1 MTASAQQIEEEL
13 LVFLRQEVFAPDV
26 QLTADTDLILA
37 GFDSMSLVRVMLF
50 LETTYGL
57 WVPEGEINAETL
69 RNLRTLAETVARLLH
84 AR

>member
-1 MTASAQQIEEEL
+1 MIHARDIEMEL
-13 LVFLRQEVFAPDV
+13 LAFVQREVFAPDV
-26 QLTADTDLILA
+26 VLTVETDLIAA

-50 LETTYGL
+50 LESTYGL
-57 WVPEGEINAETL
+57 WVPEGEVHHETL